1 MNTDNPVLARQPSH
15 HLCLVETSGCF
26 EMSEVDPLNALVFG
40 IVLEHLQVSSL
51 GMTMQA
57 GYGGIP

>member
-1 MNTDNPVLARQPSH
+1 
-15 HLCLVETSGCF
+15 
-26 EMSEVDPLNALVFG
+26 MSEVDPLNALVFG